1 MEGAPFI
8 FKITPYDSE
17 KLLSQVAGALKTRT
31 ELISREKY
39 PRLWGK
45 TDTLKNARSENTPKN
60 SFIKKAMSIFC
71 LAAGIFLII
80 PGITEPKTLFVPL
93 AAGIFSSAVG
103 AFVLMVNISKSHNP
117 FKKGAAMLLSGLE
130 NPKPVTLSFG
140 ESGMALPSESGEKR
154 VNYDS
159 FERVIEGP
167 DIFLVVYDGKIAVLQ
182 KNDLAAPLS
191 EFKEFISKK
200 TCFHESL

>member
-1 MEGAPFI
+1 
-8 FKITPYDSE
+8 
-17 KLLSQVAGALKTRT
+17 
-31 ELISREKY
+31 
-39 PRLWGK
+39 
-45 TDTLKNARSENTPKN
+45 
-60 SFIKKAMSIFC
+60 MSIFC

-93 AAGIFSSAVG
+93 AAGIFSAAVG
-103 AFVLMVNISKSHNP
+103 AFGLMVNISKGHDP

-159 FERVIEGP
+159 FERVIEGH

>member
-1 MEGAPFI
+1 M
-8 FKITPYDSE
+8 K
-17 KLLSQVAGALKTRT
+17 
-31 ELISREKY
+31 
-39 PRLWGK
+39 
-45 TDTLKNARSENTPKN
+45 NTPAFGEKPIRLKMPAAKIPKKQ
-60 SFIKKAMSIFC
+60 FYKKAMSIFC

-93 AAGIFSSAVG
+93 AAGIFSAAVG
-103 AFVLMVNISKSHNP
+103 AFVLMVNISKGHNP